1 MDPQQSLV
9 SVKDD
14 DANAKPSSS
23 DETSCVVP
31 VEGSSDGTDSVLVE
45 KVKEIALGSGN
56 VKTEWKASTASIHLT
71 TNVHNKVGIFEEE
84 EEGELDYEED
94 EGEIAAAAAAAQED
108 KNGVK
113 NDTEGDDKEEGE
125 LEEEDEQ
132 GEEGEEGE
140 ILSDEDTKVHYLVL
154 ARLYIACL
162 YLVFQCFKLV
172 FWGS

>member
-1 MDPQQSLV
+1 MDPQQSHV
-9 SVKDD
+9 SVRDD
-14 DANAKPSSS
+14 DAHVKPSSS
-23 DETSCVVP
+23 TDEGSSVVP
-31 VEGSSDGTDSVLVE
+31 AEGSSDGKDGVLVE
-45 KVKEIALGSGN
+45 KVKEIALDSGN
-56 VKTEWKASTASIHLT
+56 VKTEWTASTASIHLT

-94 EGEIAAAAAAAQED
+94 EGEIAAAAAQED

-154 ARLYIACL
+154 ARLCIACL
-162 YLVFQCFKLV
+162 YFSVSVF
-172 FWGS
+172 